1 MLLDKPKNCRRNFGL
16 LRPQAV
22 SGVRINGRLLD
33 LHHSPPSSEAH
44 VYICKF
50 EAAWAVA

>member
-16 LRPQAV
+16 LRPQTV
-22 SGVRINGRLLD
+22 SELKTTARLLG
-33 LHHSPPSSEAH
+33 LHHSALESEAH

-50 EAAWAVA
+50 KAAWAVA